1 MLDAFAPYPLCKTT
15 TNNTFLSLESAA
27 LIPIRSPAE
36 IDSIRAACT
45 IVHSVQMA
53 LEAAVVPGVSTQ
65 QLDEL
70 AEATIRDQGGV
81 PAFKGYCDF
90 PASICA
96 SINAEAVHGFPR
108 PSPLND
114 GDVVCVDVGVKLD
127 GWFGDGAFTIG
138 VGNISPEVRQLLST
152 TRASL
157 DAGIEA
163 FVAGGRLTDISHA
176 VELAALAGGA
186 TVIREYGGHGIGRS
200 LHEDP
205 HILNYGPANRGPLLK
220 VGHVFAIE
228 PILSLSSADV
238 EVADDGWT
246 TVTTDGSI
254 ATHFEHTVALTSD
267 GPVAL
272 TLPVGQPAVGVP
284 A

>member
-1 MLDAFAPYPLCKTT
+1 VT
-15 TNNTFLSLESAA
+15 
-27 LIPIRSPAE
+27 PIRSAAE
-36 IDSIRAACT
+36 IDHIRAACA

-53 LEAAVVPGVSTQ
+53 LEAAVAPGISTQ

-70 AEATIRDQGGV
+70 AEATIHDQGGI
-81 PAFKGYCDF
+81 PAFKGYHDF

-108 PSPLND
+108 EDPLLS
-114 GDVVCVDVGVKLD
+114 GDVVCIDVGVKLD

-138 VGNISPEVRQLLST
+138 VGQISAEAEGLMTT
-152 TRASL
+152 TRTAL

-163 FVAGGRLTDISHA
+163 AIAGGRLTDISHA
-176 VELAALAGGA
+176 VELAAIAGA
-186 TVIREYGGHGIGRS
+186 ASVIREYGGHGIGRG

-205 HILNYGPANRGPLLK
+205 HILNYGPAGRGPRLK
-220 VGHVFAIE
+220 VGHVYAIE
-228 PILSLSSADV
+228 PILSLGSSDV
-238 EVADDGWT
+238 EVAADGWT
-246 TVTTDGSI
+246 TVTTDGSL
-254 ATHFEHTVALTSD
+254 AAHFEHTVAITAD
-267 GPVAL
+267 GPSVL